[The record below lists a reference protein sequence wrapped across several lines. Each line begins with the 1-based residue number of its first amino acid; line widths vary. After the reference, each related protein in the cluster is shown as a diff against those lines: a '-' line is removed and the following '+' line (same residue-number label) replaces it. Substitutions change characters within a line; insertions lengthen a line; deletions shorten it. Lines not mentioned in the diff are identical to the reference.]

1 MRALS
6 AEFVKFFTTRLWL
19 WLVLL
24 VALLTGLLVTLITV
38 NVNPDFSGDAARNVA
53 EYTTGLAPIAY
64 VVSATVGIVGI
75 TGEFRHQTIT
85 PTLLGVP
92 QRAVV
97 VLAKLFVYLLF
108 GGVLGT
114 IFVLVLGGISQP
126 VLSGKGI
133 DISLSDDP
141 VSQSLLGTILV
152 TALFGI
158 FGVGIG
164 TLLRNQVAA
173 VVTTILY
180 LFVVEN
186 ILMVIPHVQSAY
198 PYLPGG
204 AAKAVMDPR
213 SPVPDTVHLLTSGQG
228 AVVLAAWA
236 LGLAVLGS
244 VFTLGRDIT

>member
-1 MRALS
+1 VRALS
-6 AEFVKFFTTRLWL
+6 AEFVKFFTTRLWM
-19 WLVLL
+19 WLMLL
-24 VALLTGLLVTLITV
+24 VAALTGLLVALITA
-38 NVNPDFSGDAARNVA
+38 NAPPDFEGDAGRNVA
-53 EYTTGLAPIAY
+53 QYTTALAPIAY
-64 VVSATVGIVGI
+64 VVAATIGIVGI

-108 GGVLGT
+108 GGALGAL
-114 IFVLVLGGISQP
+114 FVLVLGGISQP
-126 VLSGKGI
+126 VLSSKGI

-141 VSQSLLGTILV
+141 VAQCLLGTVLV
-152 TALFGI
+152 TALFGV

-186 ILMVIPHVQSAY
+186 ILMVIPHVQGAY

-204 AAKAVMDPR
+204 AAKAVLDPE
-213 SPVPDTVHLLTSGQG
+213 SPVPDSVHLLTSGQG
-228 AVVLAAWA
+228 ALVLAAWA
-236 LGLAVLGS
+236 LGLAVVGS
-244 VFTLGRDIT
+244 VLSLGRDIT

>member
-1 MRALS
+1 MRAFN

-24 VALLTGLLVTLITV
+24 VTALTGLLVTLITI
-38 NVNPDFSGDAARNVA
+38 NVDPGFSGDAGRNVA
-53 EYTTGLAPIAY
+53 EYTTLLAPIAY
-64 VVSATVGIVGI
+64 VVSATIGIVGI

-85 PTLLGVP
+85 PTLLAVP

-97 VLAKLFVYLLF
+97 VVAKLFVYLLF
-108 GGVLGT
+108 GAVLGT
-114 IFVLVLGGISQP
+114 MFVVVLGGISQP

-133 DISLSDDP
+133 HLSLSDDP
-141 VSQSLLGTILV
+141 VAQSLLGAILV
-152 TALFGI
+152 TALFGV

-164 TLLRNQVAA
+164 TLLRNQVAS

-186 ILMVIPHVQSAY
+186 ILAAIPHVQKAY

-204 AAKAVMDPR
+204 AARAVMDPQA
-213 SPVPDTVHLLTSGQG
+213 PVPDAVHLLSTGQG
-228 AVVLAAWA
+228 ALVLTAWA